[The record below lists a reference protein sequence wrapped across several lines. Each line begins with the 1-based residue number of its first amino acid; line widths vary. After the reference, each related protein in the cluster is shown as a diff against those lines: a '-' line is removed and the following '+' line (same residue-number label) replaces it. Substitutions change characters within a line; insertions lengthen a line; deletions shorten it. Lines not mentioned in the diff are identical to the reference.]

1 MMLYLCSCIGQI
13 LLESQELHIQ
23 HFLQHLKSRA
33 ELRWT
38 AIQLFAG
45 AYPATIEGAPDLAV
59 QNNDRLDN

>member
-23 HFLQHLKSRA
+23 HLLQHFNSRA
-33 ELRWT
+33 KLRWT

-45 AYPATIEGAPDLAV
+45 AYPATIEGAPDPAV
-59 QNNDRLDN
+59 QNSDRLDN